1 MNNFLTPFALLE
13 LRKIG
18 KFRSLSP
25 VLARMLDGYGSV
37 MEQTLVKH
45 LRTAKRNGVL
55 VYSVDSG
62 SNSNGS
68 WFRFCNP
75 ATYQQV
81 SQNYFATYFFIDS
94 KKAFEYFGTC
104 DFNEVL
110 KKLNPYAKV
119 IEQAMNAREAS

>member
-1 MNNFLTPFALLE
+1 MTNVTPFAIIE

-25 VLARMLDGYGSV
+25 VLARMLVGYGSV
-37 MEQTLVKH
+37 MESTLVKH
-45 LRTAKRNGVL
+45 LRAAKRKGVL

-62 SNSNGS
+62 SNSSGS
-68 WFRFCNP
+68 WFRFCDP

-110 KKLNPYAKV
+110 KKLDPYARA
-119 IEQAMNAREAS
+119 IEQAMNAKEVAS